1 MASQLF
7 KTKSP
12 ELLMRESEAP
22 ERLMKRSLSALDLTA
37 LGIGAIIGTGIFA
50 LTGTAAAGER
60 VEAVTSKLAT
70 PVLNFIQSWMT
81 HSDLLLGRP
90 GAGPAV
96 VFSFIVAAIACGF
109 AALCYAELAS
119 MIPVSGSAYTYSYAT
134 LGELVAWIIGWDLIL
149 EYAVG
154 NMAVAVGW
162 SGYFVKLCGSL
173 FGLKFPLWAVT
184 DHKTASD
191 VIAKG
196 GEALQDF
203 SSTALPT
210 IAGHIIAINLPA
222 LLIVAAVTVLLVYG
236 IRESARANTTI
247 VIIKVAVVIFFISF
261 GAFMVHP
268 TNWYPFMPNGFA
280 GVMSGAAIVFFA
292 FIGFD
297 AVSTT
302 AEETKN
308 PQRDMPIGM
317 IASLVIC
324 TLLYVLMSGV
334 LTGIKKYTVYLGDSA
349 AVATAMGGTKWAQ
362 ALVSAGAL
370 AGMTSVLLVFQL
382 GQPRI
387 FMAMA
392 RDGLLPPYFARL
404 HPRYRTP
411 WITTIWTGIAV
422 GGVAMLTDIG
432 SLADLTNI
440 GTLFAFS
447 LVCIGVILLR
457 RTDPTR
463 GRPFRVPMVPLL
475 PILGVLMCMALMLS
489 LPILTW
495 MRFYGWLRLGLSIFF
510 AYSVVHSTLVT
521 TSVSAS
527 VARFASASGAAFF
540 GLIGL
545 VLDVLVNG
553 LLFACDR
560 SFFRTTE
567 CLVFNSVLIIC
578 NILHAYIAVSRNRY
592 DNQSSVSSGRNVA
605 VGVLLGLAAVAGA
618 VALAVL
624 PR

>member
-1 MASQLF
+1 
-7 KTKSP
+7 
-12 ELLMRESEAP
+12 MREAEAP
-22 ERLMKRSLSALDLTA
+22 ERKMKRSLSAFDLTC
-37 LGIGAIIGTGIFA
+37 LGIGAIIGSGIFA

-60 VEAVTSKLAT
+60 TQQLDWLHT
-70 PVLNFIQSWMT
+70 PVINFIQSWLM
-81 HSDLLLGRP
+81 HSELAMGRA

-96 VFSFIVAAIACGF
+96 VFSFVVAAIACGF

-134 LGELVAWIIGWDLIL
+134 LGEIVAWIIGWDLIL

-173 FGLKFPLWAVT
+173 FGLKFPLWAVA
-184 DHKTASD
+184 DYKTASD

-196 GEALQDF
+196 GETLQDF
-203 SSTALPT
+203 SSTTLPV
-210 IAGHIIAINLPA
+210 IAGHPIALNLPA
-222 LLIVAAVTVLLVYG
+222 FLIVAAVTVLLIYG
-236 IRESARANTTI
+236 IRESAKTNTII
-247 VIIKVAVVIFFISF
+247 VMTKVAVVVFFISF
-261 GAFMVHP
+261 GAFLVHP
-268 TNWYPFMPNGFA
+268 TNWHPFMPTGFA

-317 IASLVIC
+317 IASLIIC

-349 AVATAMGGTKWAQ
+349 AVATAFAGRPWAQ

-392 RDGLLPPYFARL
+392 RDGLLPQYFARI
-404 HPRYRTP
+404 HHRFRTP
-411 WITTIWTGIAV
+411 HITTIWTGIAV

-440 GTLFAFS
+440 GTLFAFA
-447 LVCIGVILLR
+447 LVCIGVIVLR
-457 RTDPTR
+457 RTAAER
-463 GRPFRVPMVPLL
+463 GRPFRVPMVPLF
-475 PILGVLMCMALMLS
+475 PILGVIFCLALMLS
-489 LPILTW
+489 LPVITW
-495 MRFYGWLRLGLSIFF
+495 RRFFVWLVLGLLIYFLYSIR
-510 AYSVVHSTLVT
+510 HSRLRQGIDT
-521 TSVSAS
+521 
-527 VARFASASGAAFF
+527 GE
-540 GLIGL
+540 
-545 VLDVLVNG
+545 
-553 LLFACDR
+553 
-560 SFFRTTE
+560 TE
-567 CLVFNSVLIIC
+567 NVFPPIE
-578 NILHAYIAVSRNRY
+578 
-592 DNQSSVSSGRNVA
+592 
-605 VGVLLGLAAVAGA
+605 
-618 VALAVL
+618 
-624 PR
+624 P

>member
-1 MASQLF
+1 
-7 KTKSP
+7 
-12 ELLMRESEAP
+12 MRESEHP
-22 ERLMKRSLSALDLTA
+22 DRLMKRSLSALDLTA

-60 VEAVTSKLAT
+60 VEAVTSKLGT

-81 HSDLLLGRP
+81 HSELLLGRP

-96 VFSFIVAAIACGF
+96 VFSFVVAAIACGF

-134 LGELVAWIIGWDLIL
+134 LGEIVAWIIGWDLIL

-184 DHKTASD
+184 DHKSAVD
-191 VIAKG
+191 ILAKG
-196 GEALQDF
+196 GETLQDF

-210 IAGHIIAINLPA
+210 IAGYSLAFNIPA
-222 LLIVAAVTVLLVYG
+222 LLIVAAVTVLLIYG
-236 IRESARANTTI
+236 IRESARTNTTI
-247 VIIKVAVVIFFISF
+247 VIIKVAVVVFFISF

-268 TNWYPFMPNGFA
+268 TNWHPFVPNGFA

-308 PQRDMPIGM
+308 PQRDMPIGI
-317 IASLVIC
+317 IASLIIC

-349 AVATAMGGTKWAQ
+349 AVATAFASKPWAQ

-370 AGMTSVLLVFQL
+370 AGLSSVLLVFQL

-387 FMAMA
+387 IMAMG
-392 RDGLLPPYFARL
+392 RDGLVPQFFSRL

-411 WITTIWTGIAV
+411 YITTILTGVVV
-422 GGVAMLTDIG
+422 GGVAMLIDIG

-440 GTLFAFS
+440 GTLFAFV
-447 LVCIGVILLR
+447 LVCCGVIVLR
-457 RTDPTR
+457 RKDPTR
-463 GRPFRVPMVPLL
+463 PRPFRVPFVPVFPL
-475 PILGVLMCMALMLS
+475 LGVLFCLALMLS
-489 LPILTW
+489 LPLETW
-495 MRFYGWLRLGLSIFF
+495 IRFFVWLAVGLLIYFL
-510 AYSVVHSTLVT
+510 YSVRRSKLGRGEDAGITE
-521 TSVSAS
+521 
-527 VARFASASGAAFF
+527 
-540 GLIGL
+540 
-545 VLDVLVNG
+545 DVPPP
-553 LLFACDR
+553 FIK
-560 SFFRTTE
+560 T
-567 CLVFNSVLIIC
+567 
-578 NILHAYIAVSRNRY
+578 
-592 DNQSSVSSGRNVA
+592 
-605 VGVLLGLAAVAGA
+605 
-618 VALAVL
+618 
-624 PR
+624 

>member
-12 ELLMRESEAP
+12 ELLIRESQHP
-22 ERLMKRSLSALDLTA
+22 DRLMKRSLSALDLTA

-50 LTGTAAAGER
+50 LTGTAAAGEQ
-60 VEAVTSKLAT
+60 VTATTSHLTT
-70 PVLNFIQSWMT
+70 PVLNFIQSWIT
-81 HSDLLLGRP
+81 HADVILGRP

-96 VFSFIVAAIACGF
+96 VFSFIVAAVACGF

-134 LGELVAWIIGWDLIL
+134 LGEMVAWVIGWDLIL

-162 SGYFVKLCGSL
+162 SDYFVKFLYSVSQGTI
-173 FGLKFPLWAVT
+173 KFPLWLVLDSTTAATKLSQGSEAV
-184 DHKTASD
+184 KYYSD
-191 VIAKG
+191 
-196 GEALQDF
+196 L
-203 SSTALPT
+203 ALPEVF
-210 IAGHIIAINLPA
+210 GHAFAVNVPA
-222 LLIVAAVTVLLVYG
+222 FLIVAAVTILLIYG

-247 VIIKVAVVIFFISF
+247 VIVKVAVVVFFISF

-268 TNWYPFMPNGFA
+268 TNWTPFVPNGF
-280 GVMSGAAIVFFA
+280 GGIMSGAAIVFFA

-302 AEETKN
+302 AEETRN
-308 PQRDMPIGM
+308 PQRDIPIGM
-317 IASLVIC
+317 IASLAIC

-334 LTGIKKYTVYLGDSA
+334 LTGILKYTTYLGDSA
-349 AVATAMGGTKWAQ
+349 AVATAFASKPWAQ

-392 RDGLLPPYFARL
+392 RDGLLPRYFSRL
-404 HPRYRTP
+404 HPKYRTP
-411 WITTIWTGIAV
+411 YITTIWTGVVV
-422 GGVAMLTDIG
+422 GGVAAFSDIG

-440 GTLFAFS
+440 GTLFAFT
-447 LVCIGVILLR
+447 LVCLGVIILR

-463 GRPFRVPMVPLL
+463 RRPFRVPMVPLVPL
-475 PILGVLMCMALMLS
+475 LGVFMCVALMLS

-495 MRFYGWLRLGLSIFF
+495 LRFFGWLAIGMLIYFIYSIRHSRLQHGI
-510 AYSVVHSTLVT
+510 
-521 TSVSAS
+521 
-527 VARFASASGAAFF
+527 
-540 GLIGL
+540 
-545 VLDVLVNG
+545 DVG
-553 LLFACDR
+553 P
-560 SFFRTTE
+560 TE
-567 CLVFNSVLIIC
+567 
-578 NILHAYIAVSRNRY
+578 
-592 DNQSSVSSGRNVA
+592 DE
-605 VGVLLGLAAVAGA
+605 
-618 VALAVL
+618 L
-624 PR
+624 PPPGGPN

>member
-7 KTKSP
+7 RTKSP
-12 ELLMRESEAP
+12 DHLVRESERP
-22 ERLMKRSLSALDLTA
+22 DRQMKRSLSAFDLTC

-60 VEAVTSKLAT
+60 VEAITSKLGT
-70 PVLNFIQSWMT
+70 PVINFIQSWMT
-81 HSDLLLGRP
+81 HSEVLLGRP

-96 VFSFIVAAIACGF
+96 VFSFVIAAIACGF
-109 AALCYAELAS
+109 AALCYGELAS

-134 LGELVAWIIGWDLIL
+134 LGEIVAWIIGWDLIL

-173 FGLKFPLWAVT
+173 FGLKFPLWAIT
-184 DHKTASD
+184 DTKTAVD
-191 VIAKG
+191 LIAKG
-196 GEALQDF
+196 GDTLQDF
-203 SSTALPT
+203 SSTTLPT
-210 IAGHIIAINLPA
+210 FAGHAFALNIPA
-222 LLIVAAVTVLLVYG
+222 FLIVAAVTILLIYG
-236 IRESARANTTI
+236 IRESARTNTI
-247 VIIKVAVVIFFISF
+247 VVVLKLAVVVFFISF

-268 TNWYPFMPNGFA
+268 TNWHPFMPNGFS

-308 PQRDMPIGM
+308 PQRDMPRGM

-334 LTGIKKYTVYLGDSA
+334 LTGIEKYTVYLGDSA
-349 AVATAMGGTKWAQ
+349 AVATAFASKPWAQ

-392 RDGLLPPYFARL
+392 RDGLLPQYFARL
-404 HPRYRTP
+404 HSRFRTP
-411 WITTIWTGIAV
+411 YITTIWTGVVV
-422 GGVAMLTDIG
+422 GGVAMFVDIG

-440 GTLFAFS
+440 GTLFAFC
-447 LVCIGVILLR
+447 LVCIGVIILR
-457 RTDPTR
+457 RTDPGR
-463 GRPFRVPMVPLL
+463 RRPFRVPMVPLL
-475 PILGVLMCMALMLS
+475 PILGVLMCLALMLS

-495 MRFYGWLRLGLSIFF
+495 LRFF
-510 AYSVVHSTLVT
+510 AWL
-521 TSVSAS
+521 
-527 VARFASASGAAFF
+527 
-540 GLIGL
+540 LIGL
-545 VLDVLVNG
+545 AIYFLYG
-553 LLFACDR
+553 IRKSKLLRGIDEGP
-560 SFFRTTE
+560 TE
-567 CLVFNSVLIIC
+567 DIVPPIIK
-578 NILHAYIAVSRNRY
+578 
-592 DNQSSVSSGRNVA
+592 
-605 VGVLLGLAAVAGA
+605 
-618 VALAVL
+618 
-624 PR
+624 P